1 MLASLP
7 IGVMVFAGTGIQ
19 DNVVDKA
26 RRRGIPVGSSQDGA

>member
-19 DNVVDKA
+19 DDFVDKA